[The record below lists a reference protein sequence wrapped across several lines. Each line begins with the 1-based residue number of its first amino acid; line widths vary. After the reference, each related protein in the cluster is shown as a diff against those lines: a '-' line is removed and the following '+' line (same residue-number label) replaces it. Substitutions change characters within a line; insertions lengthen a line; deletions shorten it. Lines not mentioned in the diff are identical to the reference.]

1 MNAYALSTVVDQ
13 WFSIAMWGSAT
24 CAEDD
29 HAFHAQVVA
38 QELSV
43 VQACVPTAVY
53 FITACAQ
60 AWRNSMNNARYVK
73 YYLRTCQPRKDE
85 ESYANDAEEFGI
97 VPIAV

>member
-13 WFSIAMWGSAT
+13 WFSTAMWGAAT

-29 HAFHAQVVA
+29 HAFRALVAA

-53 FITACAQ
+53 FITACAR
-60 AWRNSMNNARYVK
+60 AWRNFMNNAKYVK
-73 YYLRTCQPRKDE
+73 YFPRTCQLRKDE
-85 ESYANDAEEFGI
+85 ESYANDAEESGI
-97 VPIAV
+97 VPNAA